1 HKAAISTGC
10 VRTNGTSS
18 GLAKGKVMLL
28 AGKIVWA
35 GIAFTLLT
43 AGMLLQN
50 SLQSAAESDSNK
62 KEVVAAFVVKNEI
75 RKMQETLR
83 DKGHYRGKVDGV
95 FGLRTRASIRAYQKA
110 ENLPVTGQVHTR
122 TADGLGVRPESS
134 WGDSER
140 VGREVGRGSD
150 GASGDVKS
158 DKPSAGIK
166 WAKGSGR
173 TSKTQRNAVK
183 SAAAL
188 ETGRRDRERNLQAES
203 EKHPR

>member
-1 HKAAISTGC
+1 
-10 VRTNGTSS
+10 
-18 GLAKGKVMLL
+18 MFL
-28 AGKIVWA
+28 AGKIVRA
-35 GIAFTLLT
+35 GIAFTLLMT
-43 AGMLLQN
+43 TGILIQVFPL
-50 SLQSAAESDSNK
+50 SAAESDSNK
-62 KEVVAAFVVKNEI
+62 EVVPGFVVKNEI

-83 DKGHYRGKVDGV
+83 DKGHYRGKVDGS
-95 FGLRTRASIRAYQKA
+95 FGLRTRASVRAYQKA
-110 ENLPVTGQVHTR
+110 ENLPVTGHVDTR
-122 TADGLGVRPESS
+122 TADVLGVRPESS